1 MKWNKF
7 TLKTRSE
14 VEDIVI
20 STLADVGIEGVEIQ
34 DKQPLTESDKQQMFV
49 DIMPDI
55 PDDDGI
61 AYLNF
66 YLDVDEDKEK
76 VLADVRAA
84 LAEMQEFLD
93 LGECTITESETED
106 KDWIN
111 NWKQYFKQFYVDDIL
126 IIPSWEEVKPED
138 RDKMIIHIDPGT
150 AFGTGMHETTQLCI
164 RQLKKYVTKD
174 TELLDVGTG
183 SGILSIIALKLG
195 ARHAVG
201 TDLDPCAV
209 PAVEENKEVNGIPV
223 EAFNMMIGNIIDD
236 KEVQDK
242 VGYEKYDIVTANI
255 LADVL
260 VPLTPV
266 IVHQMKPGAVYI
278 TSEKENRFMYRFFVE
293 ESQIYDGT
301 VHITGSDV
309 NHIKNVLR
317 MRPGEKILVST
328 GGEKEYHCAVSD
340 FPEGEV
346 LAAVEEVTAADRE
359 LPSGIVLFQG
369 LPKGDKMEL
378 IIQKAVELGATEIVP
393 VEMKRCVVKLDRK
406 KAEKKA
412 ERWQTIALGAAKQSK
427 RMQIPTVHMP
437 VTFQQ
442 ALAMMA
448 ESDVR
453 LMPYENAEGME
464 GTRKILES
472 IEPGESIAILIGPE
486 GGIDEA
492 EVEMAMKAKVE
503 PITLGKRIL
512 RTETAGMTVLSILV
526 YLLEGRERTR

>member
-1 MKWNKF
+1 MRVYKKKTIRRMKWYG
-7 TLKTRSE
+7 
-14 VEDIVI
+14 VI
-20 STLADVGIEGVEIQ
+20 L
-34 DKQPLTESDKQQMFV
+34 
-49 DIMPDI
+49 
-55 PDDDGI
+55 
-61 AYLNF
+61 
-66 YLDVDEDKEK
+66 
-76 VLADVRAA
+76 VL
-84 LAEMQEFLD
+84 
-93 LGECTITESETED
+93 
-106 KDWIN
+106 
-111 NWKQYFKQFYVDDIL
+111 
-126 IIPSWEEVKPED
+126 
-138 RDKMIIHIDPGT
+138 
-150 AFGTGMHETTQLCI
+150 
-164 RQLKKYVTKD
+164 
-174 TELLDVGTG
+174 
-183 SGILSIIALKLG
+183 SGIPLG
-195 ARHAVG
+195 IGMGRS
-201 TDLDPCAV
+201 L
-209 PAVEENKEVNGIPV
+209 EEGRT
-223 EAFNMMIGNIIDD
+223 F
-236 KEVQDK
+236 
-242 VGYEKYDIVTANI
+242 
-255 LADVL
+255 LL
-260 VPLTPV
+260 
-266 IVHQMKPGAVYI
+266 
-278 TSEKENRFMYRFFVE
+278 E

>member
-1 MKWNKF
+1 MRVYKKKTIRRMKWYG
-7 TLKTRSE
+7 
-14 VEDIVI
+14 VI
-20 STLADVGIEGVEIQ
+20 L
-34 DKQPLTESDKQQMFV
+34 
-49 DIMPDI
+49 
-55 PDDDGI
+55 
-61 AYLNF
+61 
-66 YLDVDEDKEK
+66 
-76 VLADVRAA
+76 VL
-84 LAEMQEFLD
+84 
-93 LGECTITESETED
+93 
-106 KDWIN
+106 
-111 NWKQYFKQFYVDDIL
+111 
-126 IIPSWEEVKPED
+126 
-138 RDKMIIHIDPGT
+138 
-150 AFGTGMHETTQLCI
+150 
-164 RQLKKYVTKD
+164 
-174 TELLDVGTG
+174 
-183 SGILSIIALKLG
+183 SGIPLG
-195 ARHAVG
+195 IGMGRS
-201 TDLDPCAV
+201 L
-209 PAVEENKEVNGIPV
+209 EEGRT
-223 EAFNMMIGNIIDD
+223 F
-236 KEVQDK
+236 
-242 VGYEKYDIVTANI
+242 
-255 LADVL
+255 LL
-260 VPLTPV
+260 
-266 IVHQMKPGAVYI
+266 
-278 TSEKENRFMYRFFVE
+278 E

-492 EVEMAMKAKVE
+492 EVEMAMKEKVE

>member
-1 MKWNKF
+1 MGFCYGKKTDVNQEKRS
-7 TLKTRSE
+7 TRKTRHQKSE
-14 VEDIVI
+14 
-20 STLADVGIEGVEIQ
+20 
-34 DKQPLTESDKQQMFV
+34 
-49 DIMPDI
+49 I
-55 PDDDGI
+55 P
-61 AYLNF
+61 
-66 YLDVDEDKEK
+66 E
-76 VLADVRAA
+76 
-84 LAEMQEFLD
+84 
-93 LGECTITESETED
+93 
-106 KDWIN
+106 
-111 NWKQYFKQFYVDDIL
+111 
-126 IIPSWEEVKPED
+126 
-138 RDKMIIHIDPGT
+138 
-150 AFGTGMHETTQLCI
+150 
-164 RQLKKYVTKD
+164 
-174 TELLDVGTG
+174 
-183 SGILSIIALKLG
+183 
-195 ARHAVG
+195 
-201 TDLDPCAV
+201 
-209 PAVEENKEVNGIPV
+209 
-223 EAFNMMIGNIIDD
+223 
-236 KEVQDK
+236 
-242 VGYEKYDIVTANI
+242 
-255 LADVL
+255 
-260 VPLTPV
+260 
-266 IVHQMKPGAVYI
+266 
-278 TSEKENRFMYRFFVE
+278 EKENRFMYRFFVE
-293 ESQIYDGT
+293 ESQIYNGI

-442 ALAMMA
+442 ALEMMA

-464 GTRKILES
+464 GTRRILES
-472 IEPGESIAILIGPE
+472 IEPGESIAVLIGPE

>member
-1 MKWNKF
+1 MRVYKKKTIRRMKWYG
-7 TLKTRSE
+7 
-14 VEDIVI
+14 VI
-20 STLADVGIEGVEIQ
+20 L
-34 DKQPLTESDKQQMFV
+34 
-49 DIMPDI
+49 
-55 PDDDGI
+55 
-61 AYLNF
+61 
-66 YLDVDEDKEK
+66 
-76 VLADVRAA
+76 VL
-84 LAEMQEFLD
+84 
-93 LGECTITESETED
+93 
-106 KDWIN
+106 
-111 NWKQYFKQFYVDDIL
+111 
-126 IIPSWEEVKPED
+126 
-138 RDKMIIHIDPGT
+138 
-150 AFGTGMHETTQLCI
+150 
-164 RQLKKYVTKD
+164 
-174 TELLDVGTG
+174 
-183 SGILSIIALKLG
+183 SGIPLG
-195 ARHAVG
+195 IGMGRS
-201 TDLDPCAV
+201 L
-209 PAVEENKEVNGIPV
+209 EEGRT
-223 EAFNMMIGNIIDD
+223 F
-236 KEVQDK
+236 
-242 VGYEKYDIVTANI
+242 
-255 LADVL
+255 LL
-260 VPLTPV
+260 
-266 IVHQMKPGAVYI
+266 
-278 TSEKENRFMYRFFVE
+278 E

-464 GTRKILES
+464 GTRRILES

-492 EVEMAMKAKVE
+492 EVEMAMKEKVE

>member
-1 MKWNKF
+1 
-7 TLKTRSE
+7 
-14 VEDIVI
+14 
-20 STLADVGIEGVEIQ
+20 
-34 DKQPLTESDKQQMFV
+34 
-49 DIMPDI
+49 
-55 PDDDGI
+55 
-61 AYLNF
+61 
-66 YLDVDEDKEK
+66 
-76 VLADVRAA
+76 
-84 LAEMQEFLD
+84 
-93 LGECTITESETED
+93 
-106 KDWIN
+106 
-111 NWKQYFKQFYVDDIL
+111 
-126 IIPSWEEVKPED
+126 
-138 RDKMIIHIDPGT
+138 
-150 AFGTGMHETTQLCI
+150 
-164 RQLKKYVTKD
+164 
-174 TELLDVGTG
+174 
-183 SGILSIIALKLG
+183 
-195 ARHAVG
+195 
-201 TDLDPCAV
+201 
-209 PAVEENKEVNGIPV
+209 
-223 EAFNMMIGNIIDD
+223 
-236 KEVQDK
+236 
-242 VGYEKYDIVTANI
+242 
-255 LADVL
+255 
-260 VPLTPV
+260 
-266 IVHQMKPGAVYI
+266 
-278 TSEKENRFMYRFFVE
+278 MYRFFVE

-442 ALAMMA
+442 ALAMIA

-464 GTRKILES
+464 GTRRILES
-472 IEPGESIAILIGPE
+472 IEPGDL
-486 GGIDEA
+486 
-492 EVEMAMKAKVE
+492 
-503 PITLGKRIL
+503 L
-512 RTETAGMTVLSILV
+512 RS
-526 YLLEGRERTR
+526 

>member
-1 MKWNKF
+1 
-7 TLKTRSE
+7 
-14 VEDIVI
+14 
-20 STLADVGIEGVEIQ
+20 
-34 DKQPLTESDKQQMFV
+34 
-49 DIMPDI
+49 
-55 PDDDGI
+55 
-61 AYLNF
+61 
-66 YLDVDEDKEK
+66 
-76 VLADVRAA
+76 
-84 LAEMQEFLD
+84 
-93 LGECTITESETED
+93 
-106 KDWIN
+106 
-111 NWKQYFKQFYVDDIL
+111 
-126 IIPSWEEVKPED
+126 
-138 RDKMIIHIDPGT
+138 
-150 AFGTGMHETTQLCI
+150 
-164 RQLKKYVTKD
+164 
-174 TELLDVGTG
+174 
-183 SGILSIIALKLG
+183 
-195 ARHAVG
+195 
-201 TDLDPCAV
+201 
-209 PAVEENKEVNGIPV
+209 
-223 EAFNMMIGNIIDD
+223 
-236 KEVQDK
+236 
-242 VGYEKYDIVTANI
+242 
-255 LADVL
+255 
-260 VPLTPV
+260 
-266 IVHQMKPGAVYI
+266 
-278 TSEKENRFMYRFFVE
+278 MYRFFVE

-359 LPSGIVLFQG
+359 LP
-369 LPKGDKMEL
+369 EL

>member
-1 MKWNKF
+1 
-7 TLKTRSE
+7 
-14 VEDIVI
+14 
-20 STLADVGIEGVEIQ
+20 
-34 DKQPLTESDKQQMFV
+34 
-49 DIMPDI
+49 
-55 PDDDGI
+55 
-61 AYLNF
+61 
-66 YLDVDEDKEK
+66 
-76 VLADVRAA
+76 
-84 LAEMQEFLD
+84 
-93 LGECTITESETED
+93 
-106 KDWIN
+106 
-111 NWKQYFKQFYVDDIL
+111 
-126 IIPSWEEVKPED
+126 
-138 RDKMIIHIDPGT
+138 
-150 AFGTGMHETTQLCI
+150 
-164 RQLKKYVTKD
+164 
-174 TELLDVGTG
+174 
-183 SGILSIIALKLG
+183 
-195 ARHAVG
+195 
-201 TDLDPCAV
+201 
-209 PAVEENKEVNGIPV
+209 
-223 EAFNMMIGNIIDD
+223 
-236 KEVQDK
+236 
-242 VGYEKYDIVTANI
+242 
-255 LADVL
+255 
-260 VPLTPV
+260 
-266 IVHQMKPGAVYI
+266 
-278 TSEKENRFMYRFFVE
+278 MYRFFVE

-346 LAAVEEVTAADRE
+346 FAAVEEVTVADRE

-472 IEPGESIAILIGPE
+472 IEPGESIAVLIGPE

>member
-1 MKWNKF
+1 MGFCYGKKTDVNQEKRSIR
-7 TLKTRSE
+7 KTRHQKNRISE
-14 VEDIVI
+14 KQDIKKTRHQK
-20 STLADVGIEGVEIQ
+20 SEI
-34 DKQPLTESDKQQMFV
+34 
-49 DIMPDI
+49 
-55 PDDDGI
+55 
-61 AYLNF
+61 
-66 YLDVDEDKEK
+66 
-76 VLADVRAA
+76 
-84 LAEMQEFLD
+84 
-93 LGECTITESETED
+93 
-106 KDWIN
+106 
-111 NWKQYFKQFYVDDIL
+111 
-126 IIPSWEEVKPED
+126 PE
-138 RDKMIIHIDPGT
+138 
-150 AFGTGMHETTQLCI
+150 
-164 RQLKKYVTKD
+164 
-174 TELLDVGTG
+174 
-183 SGILSIIALKLG
+183 
-195 ARHAVG
+195 
-201 TDLDPCAV
+201 
-209 PAVEENKEVNGIPV
+209 
-223 EAFNMMIGNIIDD
+223 
-236 KEVQDK
+236 
-242 VGYEKYDIVTANI
+242 
-255 LADVL
+255 
-260 VPLTPV
+260 
-266 IVHQMKPGAVYI
+266 
-278 TSEKENRFMYRFFVE
+278 EKENRFMYRFFVE
-293 ESQIYDGT
+293 ESQIYNGT

-328 GGEKEYHCAVSD
+328 GGEKEYHCAVLD

-427 RMQIPTVHMP
+427 RMQIPTVHTP

-448 ESDVR
+448 ESDIR

-464 GTRKILES
+464 GTRRILES
-472 IEPGESIAILIGPE
+472 IEPGESIAVLIGPE

>member
-1 MKWNKF
+1 MGFCYGKKTDVNQEKRS
-7 TLKTRSE
+7 TRKTRHQKSE
-14 VEDIVI
+14 
-20 STLADVGIEGVEIQ
+20 
-34 DKQPLTESDKQQMFV
+34 
-49 DIMPDI
+49 I
-55 PDDDGI
+55 P
-61 AYLNF
+61 
-66 YLDVDEDKEK
+66 E
-76 VLADVRAA
+76 
-84 LAEMQEFLD
+84 
-93 LGECTITESETED
+93 
-106 KDWIN
+106 
-111 NWKQYFKQFYVDDIL
+111 
-126 IIPSWEEVKPED
+126 
-138 RDKMIIHIDPGT
+138 
-150 AFGTGMHETTQLCI
+150 
-164 RQLKKYVTKD
+164 
-174 TELLDVGTG
+174 
-183 SGILSIIALKLG
+183 
-195 ARHAVG
+195 
-201 TDLDPCAV
+201 
-209 PAVEENKEVNGIPV
+209 
-223 EAFNMMIGNIIDD
+223 
-236 KEVQDK
+236 
-242 VGYEKYDIVTANI
+242 
-255 LADVL
+255 
-260 VPLTPV
+260 
-266 IVHQMKPGAVYI
+266 
-278 TSEKENRFMYRFFVE
+278 EKENRFMYRFFVE
-293 ESQIYDGT
+293 ESQIYNGT
-301 VHITGSDV
+301 VHIMGSDV

-464 GTRKILES
+464 GTRRILES
-472 IEPGESIAILIGPE
+472 IEPGESIAVLIGPE

>member
-1 MKWNKF
+1 MGFCYGKKTDVNQEKRS
-7 TLKTRSE
+7 TRKTRHQKSE
-14 VEDIVI
+14 
-20 STLADVGIEGVEIQ
+20 
-34 DKQPLTESDKQQMFV
+34 
-49 DIMPDI
+49 I
-55 PDDDGI
+55 P
-61 AYLNF
+61 
-66 YLDVDEDKEK
+66 E
-76 VLADVRAA
+76 
-84 LAEMQEFLD
+84 
-93 LGECTITESETED
+93 
-106 KDWIN
+106 
-111 NWKQYFKQFYVDDIL
+111 
-126 IIPSWEEVKPED
+126 
-138 RDKMIIHIDPGT
+138 
-150 AFGTGMHETTQLCI
+150 
-164 RQLKKYVTKD
+164 
-174 TELLDVGTG
+174 
-183 SGILSIIALKLG
+183 
-195 ARHAVG
+195 
-201 TDLDPCAV
+201 
-209 PAVEENKEVNGIPV
+209 
-223 EAFNMMIGNIIDD
+223 
-236 KEVQDK
+236 
-242 VGYEKYDIVTANI
+242 
-255 LADVL
+255 
-260 VPLTPV
+260 
-266 IVHQMKPGAVYI
+266 
-278 TSEKENRFMYRFFVE
+278 EKENRFMYRFFVE
-293 ESQIYDGT
+293 ESQIYNGI

-442 ALAMMA
+442 ALAMIA

-464 GTRKILES
+464 GTRRILES

-492 EVEMAMKAKVE
+492 EVEMAMKEKVE

>member
-1 MKWNKF
+1 
-7 TLKTRSE
+7 
-14 VEDIVI
+14 
-20 STLADVGIEGVEIQ
+20 
-34 DKQPLTESDKQQMFV
+34 
-49 DIMPDI
+49 
-55 PDDDGI
+55 
-61 AYLNF
+61 
-66 YLDVDEDKEK
+66 
-76 VLADVRAA
+76 
-84 LAEMQEFLD
+84 
-93 LGECTITESETED
+93 
-106 KDWIN
+106 
-111 NWKQYFKQFYVDDIL
+111 
-126 IIPSWEEVKPED
+126 
-138 RDKMIIHIDPGT
+138 
-150 AFGTGMHETTQLCI
+150 
-164 RQLKKYVTKD
+164 
-174 TELLDVGTG
+174 
-183 SGILSIIALKLG
+183 
-195 ARHAVG
+195 
-201 TDLDPCAV
+201 
-209 PAVEENKEVNGIPV
+209 
-223 EAFNMMIGNIIDD
+223 
-236 KEVQDK
+236 
-242 VGYEKYDIVTANI
+242 
-255 LADVL
+255 
-260 VPLTPV
+260 
-266 IVHQMKPGAVYI
+266 
-278 TSEKENRFMYRFFVE
+278 MYRFFVE

-378 IIQKAVELGATEIVP
+378 IIQKAVELGATE
-393 VEMKRCVVKLDRK
+393 KRRS
-406 KAEKKA
+406 E
-412 ERWQTIALGAAKQSK
+412 QSK

-442 ALAMMA
+442 ALAMIA

>member
-1 MKWNKF
+1 
-7 TLKTRSE
+7 
-14 VEDIVI
+14 
-20 STLADVGIEGVEIQ
+20 
-34 DKQPLTESDKQQMFV
+34 
-49 DIMPDI
+49 
-55 PDDDGI
+55 
-61 AYLNF
+61 
-66 YLDVDEDKEK
+66 
-76 VLADVRAA
+76 
-84 LAEMQEFLD
+84 
-93 LGECTITESETED
+93 
-106 KDWIN
+106 
-111 NWKQYFKQFYVDDIL
+111 
-126 IIPSWEEVKPED
+126 
-138 RDKMIIHIDPGT
+138 
-150 AFGTGMHETTQLCI
+150 
-164 RQLKKYVTKD
+164 
-174 TELLDVGTG
+174 
-183 SGILSIIALKLG
+183 
-195 ARHAVG
+195 
-201 TDLDPCAV
+201 
-209 PAVEENKEVNGIPV
+209 
-223 EAFNMMIGNIIDD
+223 
-236 KEVQDK
+236 
-242 VGYEKYDIVTANI
+242 
-255 LADVL
+255 
-260 VPLTPV
+260 
-266 IVHQMKPGAVYI
+266 
-278 TSEKENRFMYRFFVE
+278 MYRFFVE

-406 KAEKKA
+406 KTEKKV

-427 RMQIPTVHMP
+427 RMQIPTIHAP
-437 VTFQQ
+437 VSFQQ

-464 GTRKILES
+464 GTRKILEA
-472 IEPGESIAILIGPE
+472 IRPGESIAILIGPE
-486 GGIDEA
+486 GGIDET
-492 EVEMAMKAKVE
+492 EVEMAMEAKAE

-526 YLLEGRERTR
+526 YLLEGREQAR